1 MRMTAFND
9 LSLLKAFV
17 SIVESG
23 SISAAARMLHL
34 SQPTL
39 SRQLSALE
47 AKCGAVLLRRD
58 THRMSLTQTGHQL
71 FADAQA
77 MLALAE
83 EAEQRLRGDQSRLAG
98 NIRLF
103 STIDFGQSVV
113 SRLIASFIQ
122 ANPAITIELAYS
134 NRPLHMIEEGCD
146 VGIIAGNLTDD
157 SVVAR
162 PLGRIR
168 RFLAASPAFVG
179 RQKTPHSP
187 NDIQRW
193 PWMALSN
200 PQFGS
205 SKEVLLS
212 SATRGDLNLG
222 INPVMIAE
230 GVTSLHEAVRMG
242 LGVAVLPEWLIEEDL
257 VLGRLV
263 RVLPKWHA
271 NELPAHIIFPVQR
284 HLPRRVRTFIDF
296 AESYM
301 ATVLK
306 SEK

>member
-1 MRMTAFND
+1 MSALTD

-23 SISAAARMLHL
+23 SISAAARTLHL

-47 AKCGAVLLRRD
+47 AQCGTVLLRRD
-58 THRMSLTQTGHQL
+58 THRMNLTQTGHQL

-113 SRLIASFIQ
+113 SRLITSFIQ
-122 ANPAITIELAYS
+122 ANPGIAIELAYS

-146 VGIIAGNLTDD
+146 VGIIAGNLTDE

-162 PLGRIR
+162 PLGQIK
-168 RFLAASPAFVG
+168 RFLAASPTFVEK
-179 RQKTPHSP
+179 QKTPRAP
-187 NDIQRW
+187 KDIQRW
-193 PWMALSN
+193 PWMSLSSS
-200 PQFGS
+200 QFGG
-205 SKEVLLS
+205 SKQVLLS
-212 SATRGDLNLG
+212 SATDSVNLT
-222 INPVMIAE
+222 IEPVMVSE
-230 GVTSLHEAVRMG
+230 GVTSLHEAARMG
-242 LGVAVLPEWLIEEDL
+242 LGVAVLPEWLIGEDL

-271 NELPAHIIFPVQR
+271 DELPAQIVFPVQR

-296 AESYM
+296 ATSYM
-301 ATVLK
+301 AAVLK
-306 SEK
+306 SKK

>member
-1 MRMTAFND
+1 MAAFTD

-17 SIVESG
+17 TIVESG
-23 SISAAARMLHL
+23 SISAAARTLHL

-47 AKCGAVLLRRD
+47 AQCGAPLLRRD

-77 MLALAE
+77 MLAFAE
-83 EAEQRLRGDQSRLAG
+83 EAEQRLRGDQSKLAG

-103 STIDFGQSVV
+103 ATIDFGQSVV
-113 SRLIASFIQ
+113 SRLITSFIQ
-122 ANPAITIELAYS
+122 ANPGITIELAYS

-146 VGIIAGNLTDD
+146 VGIMAGTLTDE

-162 PLGRIR
+162 SLGPIR
-168 RFLAASPAFVG
+168 RYLAASPTFIEK
-179 RQKTPHSP
+179 QKMPRTPK
-187 NDIQRW
+187 DIQHW
-193 PWMALSN
+193 PWMAVSSS
-200 PQFGS
+200 QFGG

-212 SATRGDLNLG
+212 SSVHEDVRLSIA
-222 INPVMIAE
+222 PVMISE
-230 GVTSLHEAVRMG
+230 GVTSLHEAARMG
-242 LGVAVLPEWLIEEDL
+242 LGVAAFPEWLIEEDL
-257 VLGRLV
+257 VSGRLV

-271 NELPAHIIFPVQR
+271 NDLPAHIVFPVQR
-284 HLPRRVRTFIDF
+284 RLPRRVRTFIDF

-306 SEK
+306 AKK

>member
-1 MRMTAFND
+1 MTALTD

-23 SISAAARMLHL
+23 SISAAARTLHL

-47 AKCGAVLLRRD
+47 AQCGTVLLRRD

-77 MLALAE
+77 MLAFAE

-113 SRLIASFIQ
+113 SRLITSFIQ
-122 ANPAITIELAYS
+122 ANPGISIELAYS

-146 VGIIAGNLTDD
+146 VGIIAGNLADE

-168 RFLAASPAFVG
+168 RFLAASPTFVEKH
-179 RQKTPHSP
+179 KTPRAP
-187 NDIQRW
+187 KDIQRW
-193 PWMALSN
+193 PWMALSSS
-200 PQFGS
+200 QFGG

-212 SATRGDLNLG
+212 SATQENVSLAID
-222 INPVMIAE
+222 PVMVSE
-230 GVTSLHEAVRMG
+230 GVTSLHEAARMG
-242 LGVAVLPEWLIEEDL
+242 LGVAVLPEWLIGEDL

-271 NELPAHIIFPVQR
+271 DDLPAHIVFPVQR

-296 AESYM
+296 AVSYM

-306 SEK
+306 SKR